1 MFGKPLMDM
10 NMIIHLENKIKK
22 QTNKHNCTH
31 LDLTIEASF
40 GSAQDL
46 KWCCISSNKE
56 TIEK

>member
-1 MFGKPLMDM
+1 MQTINGHEHDYPFRKY
-10 NMIIHLENKIKK
+10 KK
-22 QTNKHNCTH
+22 TQTNKNNCIN

-40 GSAQDL
+40 GNAQDL